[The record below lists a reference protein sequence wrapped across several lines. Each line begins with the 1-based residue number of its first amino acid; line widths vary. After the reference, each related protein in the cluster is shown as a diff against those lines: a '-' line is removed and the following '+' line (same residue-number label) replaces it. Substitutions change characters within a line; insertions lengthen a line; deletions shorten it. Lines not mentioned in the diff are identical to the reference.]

1 MRIKDVLAAKPRHE
15 VVTATPGSTVR
26 DLVASLAEHNL
37 GALVVSGDGT
47 HLDGIVSERDVV
59 RHLGRDASV
68 LDASVEQIMTS
79 TVRTCTPE
87 DRLDDLLSLMTEHRI
102 RHVPVVEG
110 DALVGIV
117 SIGDVVKHQLDE
129 IQREAEAM
137 REYISGSG

>member
-37 GALVVSGDGT
+37 GALVVSADGT

-59 RHLGRDASV
+59 RHLGSDAAV

-79 TVRTCTPE
+79 EVRTCTPD

-102 RHVPVVEG
+102 RHVPVVEA

-117 SIGDVVKHQLDE
+117 SIGDLVKHKISALEFERDQLDSYVH
-129 IQREAEAM
+129 Q
-137 REYISGSG
+137 S

>member
-15 VVTATPGSTVR
+15 VVTATPGSSVR
-26 DLVASLAEHNL
+26 DLVATLSEHNL

-59 RHLGRDASV
+59 RHLGRDTEV
-68 LDASVEQIMTS
+68 LDASVEQIMTAS
-79 TVRTCTPE
+79 VRTCTPE

-110 DALVGIV
+110 DTLVGIV
-117 SIGDVVKHQLDE
+117 SIGDLVKHKISALEFERDQLDSYVH
-129 IQREAEAM
+129 Q
-137 REYISGSG
+137 S

>member
-15 VVTATPGSTVR
+15 VVTATPGSSVR
-26 DLVASLAEHNL
+26 DLVAALAEHNL

-47 HLDGIVSERDVV
+47 RLDGIVSERDVV
-59 RHLGRDASV
+59 RHLGSDASV

-79 TVRTCTPE
+79 AVRTCTPE

-117 SIGDVVKHQLDE
+117 SIGDLVKHKISALEFERDQLDSYVH
-129 IQREAEAM
+129 Q
-137 REYISGSG
+137 S